1 MTVTAVTAIRGWT
14 RAQRIQLS
22 GILAVIALLHVAG
35 WSLYLS
41 VTHGPAGAGA
51 FAGAGVLAYVLGIRH
66 AFDADHIAAI
76 DDTTRLMVQRDRRPV
91 GVGFFFAMGHSSV
104 VVALAVI
111 VAQAAGSAATPQ
123 MNHWHQI
130 GGTISTVV
138 AMSFLTL
145 VAVLNGLV
153 LTGIIGLWRSLRRG
167 TLDEHQLELLL
178 LNRGLVNRIL
188 GGRAR
193 TLIRSAWHMYP
204 LGILFGLG
212 LETASEVTLLTLA
225 ASTAQGG
232 RLPLLSTLTLP
243 LLFAAGMS
251 AFDTCDG
258 LLMSMAYTWSQHNPA
273 RRLYYNITTTWA
285 TVLVAGFIATVYLAG
300 VLADHAGATFLT
312 GYAGLANHFET
323 LGYVIVGFFI
333 LTWGGAVLLWRL
345 GGFDRRYRSS
355 RPPAQPLL
363 DQVPTTTGL
372 PARKPAPECPANG
385 QTKAALSGQDGV
397 HAQITGAEHDTRPR

>member
-1 MTVTAVTAIRGWT
+1 MIAPAVTAPQGWT
-14 RAQRIQLS
+14 RAQRMQLS
-22 GILAVIALLHVAG
+22 GIVAVIALLHIAG

-76 DDTTRLMVQRDRRPV
+76 DDTTRLMVQRGRRPV

-111 VAQAAGSAATPQ
+111 VALAAGAAATPQ
-123 MNHWHQI
+123 LDHWHRL
-130 GGTISTVV
+130 GGVISTVV
-138 AMSFLTL
+138 AMSFLAL
-145 VAVLNGLV
+145 VAALNALV
-153 LTGIIGLWRSLRRG
+153 LIGIIGLWRSLRRG
-167 TLDEHQLELLL
+167 TLDEHQLELQL

-188 GGRAR
+188 GRRAR
-193 TLIRSAWHMYP
+193 TLIRSSWHMYP

-212 LETASEVTLLTLA
+212 LETASEVTLLTLS

-232 RLPLLSTLTLP
+232 GLPLLSMLTLP

-258 LLMSMAYTWSQHNPA
+258 LLMSLAYTWSQHNPA
-273 RRLYYNITTTWA
+273 RRLYYNIATTSA

-300 VLADHAGATFLT
+300 VLADHAGATFLA
-312 GYAGLANHFET
+312 GYAGLADHFEV
-323 LGYVIVGFFI
+323 LGYAIVGFFI

-345 GGFDRRYRSS
+345 GGFDRRYRPS
-355 RPPAQPLL
+355 RPPGQ
-363 DQVPTTTGL
+363 QVTDHVDAHDPEIARRETT
-372 PARKPAPECPANG
+372 AEV
-385 QTKAALSGQDGV
+385 SGQ
-397 HAQITGAEHDTRPR
+397 RWN